1 MALPARLVCSRA
13 GGVPLVGGSAGAPR
27 IGQPPFLDWIESAR
41 VTTLPT
47 SLVETLRGTSHWVAF
62 SAGADGPFWRG
73 GWLLVTSPVVVLD
86 TLLIA
91 ALGVFGLARRDLPER
106 RWLVFSVLVG
116 LVAVTFGH
124 VGPLAA
130 PWAGWAQDLLDGPLA
145 PFRNV
150 HKFDPLLRLPLALA
164 SAHALTL
171 LTRAVRRVDAP
182 ALPRSRGRWRPWS
195 SWARRVHFSRES
207 WRLAVP
213 SRRYPGYWTDTA
225 EWLEARGD
233 GAAIVVPGSS
243 FGTFYWGDPRD
254 EPLQP
259 LAASPW
265 AVRDAVPLAPAGTIR
280 LLDEVDRRLA
290 RGQGGEGLTAILRRA
305 GMRYVVVRNDLD
317 YARADVARPVLVHQ
331 ALASS
336 PGVRRLAGFGGVVG
350 GGSRPGLR
358 VDAGLDLPY
367 RSVEVFEVAD
377 AAPRVSAAT
386 LASGVVAGGGPET
399 LGDLADAGVGPV
411 GPVIFAGDLTETLS
425 DIVPSTSIRTDGYRR
440 REVDFGRVNDNS
452 SATMSEDDPLR
463 LDNPARDYLPYPDAF
478 STVSLPLGGRVSASS
493 SLSDAGTPG
502 GTRPERQPF
511 AAMDGDLTTTWELPR
526 SRVVRSGSGCRS
538 TLRDADPRPERA
550 AGAAQGRVRLLPGR
564 PHGHVG
570 QRERRRQGDGPDAP
584 VVLPVP
590 GATTEALRVTVKEMS
605 DGRQGLAFVVAELS
619 LAGLRPQRPLLVPAG
634 EEAADVVV
642 LTADRGRDACV
653 DVGRRA
659 LCAETLE
666 RAGEEDSGLDRILEG
681 SAGRW
686 TVDGLVRPRPGPR
699 LDALLEP
706 TSPRNP
712 CQRKQQRRVGPEGAI
727 PAGRGRRRRD
737 RMDGS
742 LR

>member
-1 MALPARLVCSRA
+1 M
-13 GGVPLVGGSAGAPR
+13 
-27 IGQPPFLDWIESAR
+27 
-41 VTTLPT
+41 
-47 SLVETLRGTSHWVAF
+47 
-62 SAGADGPFWRG
+62 
-73 GWLLVTSPVVVLD
+73 VL
-86 TLLIA
+86 
-91 ALGVFGLARRDLPER
+91 
-106 RWLVFSVLVG
+106 SMLVG

-182 ALPRSRGRWRPWS
+182 ALPALAGSLAALVVLGAASPLLTGVLAPRG
-195 SWARRVHFSRES
+195 AFTEV
-207 WRLAVP
+207 
-213 SRRYPGYWTDTA
+213 PGYWTDTA

-377 AAPRVSAAT
+377 TAPRVSAAT

-425 DIVPSTSIRTDGYRR
+425 DILPSTSIRTDGYRR

-452 SATMSEDDPLR
+452 SATMSENDSLR
-463 LDNPARDYLPYPDAF
+463 LDNPARDYLPYSDAF
-478 STVSLPLGGRVSASS
+478 STVALPVGGRVSASS

-502 GTRPERQPF
+502 GTRPERRPG
-511 AAMDGDLTTTWELPR
+511 AAMDGDPTTTWSSSERGGAVGQWLQ
-526 SRVVRSGSGCRS
+526 V
-538 TLRDADPRPERA
+538 DAETAGPRPERTA
-550 AGAAQGRVRLLPGR
+550 AAAQGCVRLLPGR

-570 QRERRRQGDGPDAP
+570 QRKRRRGSDGPGCTRRPSGSWRDDGVPASSGQGDERRPTGARLRGRGA
-584 VVLPVP
+584 LLRWTRAAAAAP
-590 GATTEALRVTVKEMS
+590 GAGGREA
-605 DGRQGLAFVVAELS
+605 
-619 LAGLRPQRPLLVPAG
+619 
-634 EEAADVVV
+634 
-642 LTADRGRDACV
+642 C
-653 DVGRRA
+653 
-659 LCAETLE
+659 
-666 RAGEEDSGLDRILEG
+666 
-681 SAGRW
+681 
-686 TVDGLVRPRPGPR
+686 
-699 LDALLEP
+699 
-706 TSPRNP
+706 
-712 CQRKQQRRVGPEGAI
+712 
-727 PAGRGRRRRD
+727 GRGRLDCGPRT
-737 RMDGS
+737 
-742 LR
+742 